1 MRGEINKYIAQNNA
15 LKRAKWKKHFRK
27 YYMVYA
33 ILVPMICYFLVF
45 NLFPVI
51 YSFILS
57 FTDFKLTRATTSFV
71 GFENWGKVFTDYRIW
86 RSVWVSA
93 RYTFMTVVGS
103 ILLGLVLAYLVN
115 TERRGIRIFRVIY
128 FLPSLTSAVVM
139 AAIWRFIFSGSEYGI
154 INNILSWFGIPTVR
168 FYGDPKVVLITL
180 ALLAIFITGT
190 AMMVYFIGGLKG
202 IPSSVYESAKIDG
215 ANSFQAFTR
224 VTLPLLKP
232 TILYT
237 SVICTIGSFQMF
249 DIAHVLTLGG
259 PNYASTTIMYAVYQ
273 YGFREYRIGYAS
285 TVAVFMALVIGILSL
300 IQFKFLGGETSYE

>member
-1 MRGEINKYIAQNNA
+1 MSSEINIMIAQNSA
-15 LKRAKWKKHFRK
+15 IKKAKLKKHFRK

-33 ILVPMICYFLVF
+33 VLVPIVCYFLVF

-57 FTDFKLTRATTSFV
+57 FTDYKLTRATTNFV
-71 GFENWGKVFTDYRIW
+71 GLKNWGKVFTDPRIW
-86 RSVWVSA
+86 RAVWVSA
-93 RYTFMTVVGS
+93 KYTFMTVIGS
-103 ILLGLVLAYLVN
+103 VLLGLVLAYLVN
-115 TERRGIRIFRVIY
+115 TERRGIRFFRVVY

-154 INNILSWFGIPTVR
+154 INNFLSLFGIPKIR
-168 FYGDPKVVLITL
+168 FYGDPNVVLITL

-202 IPSSVYESAKIDG
+202 VPSSVYESAKIDG
-215 ANSFQAFTR
+215 ASNFKTFTR
-224 VTLPLLKP
+224 ITLPLLKP
-232 TILYT
+232 TLLYT
-237 SVICTIGSFQMF
+237 SIICTIGSFQMF